1 MLFDQL
7 NCVIYSK
14 HNQLKWKKET
24 FQMCSDAILTHNSPK
39 LAISESAGI
48 NDDRDTYMQME
59 LKGKFTLYIQANTVL
74 Y

>member
-1 MLFDQL
+1 
-7 NCVIYSK
+7 
-14 HNQLKWKKET
+14 
-24 FQMCSDAILTHNSPK
+24 MCSNAILTHNSPK

-59 LKGKFTLYIQANTVL
+59 LTGKFTLYIQANTVL